1 MYTHN
6 SATATLQLYLQAIA
20 SNLLA
25 VYRNKSVLSRPS
37 LVSV

>member
-6 SATATLQLYLQAIA
+6 SATATLQLYLQDIA